1 LVLKELVRRSIAVT
15 EVSSIIFGWAVI
27 GGFCYIYFYHALLLL
42 VELSW
47 LLWILQELKRF
58 PTLQSDIAAAA
69 NESLERFREDG
80 RKTVLRLVDM
90 EASYLTVEF
99 FRKLPTEPEKAA
111 DKNTPVSDRYQDNHL
126 RRIGK
131 FIFLL
136 SYMIACVCW
145 HNYFE
150 TYHHWRAEA
159 QD

>member
-1 LVLKELVRRSIAVT
+1 MQQQTLVPSL
-15 EVSSIIFGWAVI
+15 F
-27 GGFCYIYFYHALLLL
+27 LLSLL
-42 VELSW
+42 PYRFFLLMNHNLSW
-47 LLWILQELKRF
+47 TSQELKRF

-80 RKTVLRLVDM
+80 RKTVLRLVEM

-131 FIFLL
+131 YTFLTL
-136 SYMIACVCW
+136 FVEKDI
-145 HNYFE
+145 
-150 TYHHWRAEA
+150 
-159 QD
+159 

>member
-1 LVLKELVRRSIAVT
+1 
-15 EVSSIIFGWAVI
+15 
-27 GGFCYIYFYHALLLL
+27 
-42 VELSW
+42 
-47 LLWILQELKRF
+47 LKRF

-131 FIFLL
+131 FTIFL
-136 SYMIACVCW
+136 SFMIARVCW

-150 TYHHWRAEA
+150 TYQHWMHKIKYK
-159 QD
+159 DYS